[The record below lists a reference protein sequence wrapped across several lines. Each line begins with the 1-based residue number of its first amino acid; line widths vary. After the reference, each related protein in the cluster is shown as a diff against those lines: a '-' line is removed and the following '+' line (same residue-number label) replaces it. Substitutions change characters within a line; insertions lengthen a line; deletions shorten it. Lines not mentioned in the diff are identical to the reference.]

1 MDIAVVCLCF
11 RIAFMVEFEG
21 GVRGRLIQVDL

>member
-11 RIAFMVEFEG
+11 RITLMIEFEG